1 MNRVDIERGDLEPAD
16 LERAVQAANIP
27 TLVMVLFQLTGDR
40 KWLGAPYAPS
50 RAPGLSSHDSGG
62 LPPGVQDEI
71 RAAAVEAV
79 LAWAAGKPP
88 AVASPGPALAHGM
101 AEVCVGEPVPSLYGE
116 QVAAMLAEPQ
126 TASPLPP
133 NDFSVVVIGAGI
145 SGLAAAFALRQAG
158 VKVVVFEQNDRPG
171 GVWAD
176 NRYPGAGVDTPS
188 YVYSF
193 SFFRHPWSTHFGK
206 RDEVL
211 AYIEDMVTRTGLT
224 DVITFGTKVTA
235 AQWDAAESR
244 WHIRTQDRSGAT
256 ADVTAN
262 AVITA
267 VGLLS
272 RPVQPELPGVDTFAG
287 QLFHSAQW
295 PAGLDVR
302 GQRVAV
308 VGSGAS
314 AMQIVPAIADQ
325 VAGLTIF
332 QRSPQW
338 AAPDE
343 DYFGQVPADAY
354 WLIEH
359 VPFYHFWYWFRLN
372 WTFGD
377 RNYPAMGIDPDWPHP
392 ARAVNEVND
401 RHRAGLTRYIER
413 QLAGRDDLIAAS
425 VPSYPPYGKRIL
437 LDNGWYA
444 TLRRENVSL
453 VSEPVTALTPAGP
466 ADATGRVWPADIVVM
481 CTGFDPQRPVY
492 PIEVTGRD
500 GVTLGSV
507 WGRDDPRAYL
517 GITAPHFPNLFFL
530 YGPNTNPGGGAVI
543 AVVEQQVRYVVSL
556 IETMITGGLASIEPR
571 QDRHDE
577 YNERVDAEHAR
588 RIWSHPGMTTYYRN
602 AAGRVVVNMPWPL
615 VQYWRLLR
623 EPSLEDFEVTR
634 A

>member
-1 MNRVDIERGDLEPAD
+1 MNRVDIEPADLGRAD
-16 LERAVQAANIP
+16 LERAVRSANVP

-79 LAWAAGKPP
+79 LAWTAGKPP
-88 AVASPGPALAHGM
+88 ALAAPSPAVAHAM
-101 AEVCVGEPVPSLYGE
+101 AQVCVGEPVPSLYGE
-116 QVAAMLAEPQ
+116 QVAAMLAEPE

-133 NDFSVVVIGAGI
+133 NDFSVVIIGAGI

-176 NRYPGAGVDTPS
+176 NCYPGAGVDTPS

-211 AYIEDMVTRTGLT
+211 AYLEDMVTRTGLA

-235 AQWDAAESR
+235 AQWDAASAR
-244 WHIRTQDRSGAT
+244 WRIRTQERSGAT
-256 ADVTAN
+256 GDITAN

-272 RPVQPELPGVDTFAG
+272 RPVRPDLPGMDAFAG

-302 GQRVAV
+302 GKRVAV

-343 DYFGQVPADAY
+343 DYFGQVPADAH

-377 RNYPAMGIDPDWPHP
+377 RNYPAMNIDPDWPHP

-401 RHRAGLTRYIER
+401 RHRAGLTRYIEG

-425 VPSYPPYGKRIL
+425 VPAYPPYGKRIL

-444 TLRRENVSL
+444 TLRRENVAL
-453 VSEPVTALTPAGP
+453 VSEPVTAFTPDGP
-466 ADATGRVWPADIVVM
+466 ADASGRVWPADIVVM

-507 WGRDDPRAYL
+507 WGQDDPRAYL
-517 GITAPHFPNLFFL
+517 GVTAPHFPNLFFL

-543 AVVEQQVRYVVSL
+543 SVVEQQVRYVVTL
-556 IETMITGGLASIEPR
+556 IEAMITGGLASIEPR

-602 AAGRVVVNMPWPL
+602 AAGRVVVNMPWQL

-623 EPSLEDFEVTR
+623 EPSLGDFEVTR